1 MKLTTDKAVDLLI
14 EITPYIVEISA
25 DTELREVI
33 SKQKKA
39 KKPDE
44 FGLYAGLIP
53 LFLKK
58 YRPAVYKLL
67 GAIYEKTEQEIAD
80 QSFTETIGQIKEI
93 ASDKE
98 LLSFFTSLGGQT
110 PKK

>member
-1 MKLTTDKAVDLLI
+1 MKLTTDKAVDILI
-14 EITPYIVEISA
+14 EITPYIVEISS
-25 DTELREVI
+25 DTELRAII

-39 KKPDE
+39 KKADE
-44 FGLYAGLIP
+44 FSLFAEMIP

-67 GAIYEKTEQEIAD
+67 GAVYGKTEQEISE
-80 QSFTETIGQIKEI
+80 QKFTETIGQIKEI
-93 ASDKE
+93 AADKD